1 MELPDEPLLFM
12 KPSTSV
18 ISTNSAIIYPSTTN
32 MLDFEGELGIV
43 ILEKV
48 SPCDNGTCNVAYTI
62 VNDVTARDLQSKD
75 GQWTRSKSY
84 DTFCPC
90 GPVVVTDIDSSNLNI
105 KTMVN
110 NDIKQESNTKNMIFS
125 PLELVKYI
133 SNIMTLNPGDII
145 ASGTPPGV
153 GHLDVGDT
161 VVVEIDEM
169 GSLVNIVK

>member
-1 MELPDEPLLFM
+1 
-12 KPSTSV
+12 
-18 ISTNSAIIYPSTTN
+18 
-32 MLDFEGELGIV
+32 
-43 ILEKV
+43 
-48 SPCDNGTCNVAYTI
+48 
-62 VNDVTARDLQSKD
+62 
-75 GQWTRSKSY
+75 
-84 DTFCPC
+84 
-90 GPVVVTDIDSSNLNI
+90 
-105 KTMVN
+105 MVN

-161 VVVEIDEM
+161 VVGEIDEM

>member
-1 MELPDEPLLFM
+1 MELPDEPLLVM

-48 SPCDNGTCNVAYTI
+48 STCDNGTCNVAYTI

-90 GPVVVTDIDSSNLNI
+90 GPVVVL
-105 KTMVN
+105 
-110 NDIKQESNTKNMIFS
+110 
-125 PLELVKYI
+125 
-133 SNIMTLNPGDII
+133 
-145 ASGTPPGV
+145 
-153 GHLDVGDT
+153 
-161 VVVEIDEM
+161 
-169 GSLVNIVK
+169 SLIHI